1 MLISFLI
8 TFSVARSEFMALF
21 DLRLKCGGEVRG
33 WHVSSCLALS
43 CEGFVY
49 SAHAVIAGWLFFLLT
64 GGL

>member
-8 TFSVARSEFMALF
+8 TLLVARFEFMAPF
-21 DLRLKCGGEVRG
+21 DLRLKYGGEVRG

-49 SAHAVIAGWLFFLLT
+49 SAHEVIAG
-64 GGL
+64 